1 MCKNLAALLLLFAT
15 IPASARDS
23 TEHWFELQSP
33 HFVVLTDSNEK
44 QARRIASQFERMRAV
59 FHTLFP
65 TATADAGSPI
75 VVVALKDKKDFQAL
89 EPAAYLAKGQLDLAG
104 LFLRAPDKN
113 YVLLRLD
120 AQGEHPFATVYH
132 EYTHLMLSK
141 AEEWLPLWLNEGLA
155 EFYQNTD
162 IQDKDVLLGQPS
174 PDDILYLRQ
183 NRLLPLT
190 TLFKV
195 DHASPYYHE
204 EQKGSIFYAE
214 SWALTHYLEV
224 TDREKSTDRLGDYVK
239 LVSQHQDPV
248 TAAQNAF
255 GDLNQ
260 LQKALEAYIG
270 QGSFKLFKMN
280 SAVTFDESSLQVR
293 PVSAS
298 EADSVRADVLVYSD
312 RIKDAQAL
320 LDATLRDDPNNALAH
335 ESMGYLKFREGDFA
349 AAKKWYGEAVQLD
362 SHSYLA
368 HYYFAAMCLNEGDT
382 SHDEAIESSLR
393 TAIKLNPS
401 FAPAYDSLAMLY
413 GSRHM
418 KLGEAH
424 LLNAQAIL
432 LEPDNL
438 NFRLNAANVLMEQEQ
453 FASAINVLKLAA
465 HVAKTPAETALVQSR
480 LDQVEQFQS
489 SIDRARSANAEAMTQ
504 ASVVT
509 SSNSRVV
516 VTTEPAPPAGPKY
529 PTEAPSGPRH
539 TAKGILRS
547 VQCSYP
553 SVITLGIEQGGK
565 TVSLYSN
572 NYYKIDFSATNYT
585 PASNFN
591 PCKGMEGMRALVE
604 YAEVSDKTIAGQILS
619 IELTK

>member
-1 MCKNLAALLLLFAT
+1 MRKTLAVLFLLLAT
-15 IPASARDS
+15 IPVSARDS
-23 TEHWFELQSP
+23 NERWLELQSP

-65 TATADAGSPI
+65 TATADTGSPI
-75 VVVALKDKKDFQAL
+75 VVLALKDKKDFQAL
-89 EPAAYLAKGQLDLAG
+89 EPAAYLAKGQLELAG

-120 AQGEHPFATVYH
+120 AQGEHPFSTVYH

-195 DHASPYYHE
+195 DHTSPYYHE
-204 EQKGSIFYAE
+204 EQKGSVFYAE
-214 SWALTHYLEV
+214 SWALTHYLMV
-224 TDREKSTDRLGDYVK
+224 TGREKNTDRLGDYVK

-248 TAAQNAF
+248 AAAQSAF

-260 LQKALEAYIG
+260 LQKSLETYIG

-293 PVSAS
+293 PVSVS
-298 EADSVRADVLVYSD
+298 EADSVRADVLVYND
-312 RIKDAQAL
+312 RAKDAQAL
-320 LDATLRDDPNNALAH
+320 LDATLRDDPSNALAH
-335 ESMGYLKFREGDFA
+335 ESMGFLKYREGDTS

-382 SHDEAIESSLR
+382 GHDEAIESSLR
-393 TAIKLNPS
+393 TAIKLNPN

-413 GSRHM
+413 GSRRL
-418 KLGEAH
+418 KLDEAH
-424 LLNAQAIL
+424 MLNVQAIA

-453 FASAINVLKLAA
+453 FANAISALKLAA

-480 LDQVEQFQS
+480 LEQVEQFQS
-489 SIDRARSANAEAMTQ
+489 SVDRARNANAEAMAQ
-504 ASVVT
+504 AAVLTNGKVD
-509 SSNSRVV
+509 
-516 VTTEPAPPAGPKY
+516 VTTEQATPAPLKY
-529 PTEAPSGPRH
+529 PTEAPTGPRH
-539 TAKGILRS
+539 TAKGILRG

-553 SVITLGIEQGGK
+553 SVITLGVEQGGK

-572 NYYKIDFSATNYT
+572 NYYKIDFSVTNYT
-585 PASNFN
+585 PTANFN
-591 PCKGMEGMRALVE
+591 PCKGMEGMKALVE
-604 YAEVSDKTIAGQILS
+604 YAEVSDKTIAGQIVS

>member
-1 MCKNLAALLLLFAT
+1 MRKLILLPLIFLAAC
-15 IPASARDS
+15 SAFGRENGES
-23 TEHWFELQSP
+23 WAEGRSP
-33 HFVVLTDSNEK
+33 NFVVLSDASEK
-44 QARRIASQFERMRAV
+44 QARHVAGQFERMRSV
-59 FHTLFP
+59 FHTAFP
-65 TATADAGSPI
+65 RAKVDGGSPI
-75 VVVALKDKKDFQAL
+75 IVIALKDKKDFQAL
-89 EPAAYLAKGQLDLAG
+89 EPEAYLAKGQLNLAG

-183 NRLLPLT
+183 NSLLPLT

-248 TAAQNAF
+248 TAAQSAF

-260 LQKALEAYIG
+260 LQKSLEAYIG

-280 SAVTFDESSLQVR
+280 SAVTFDEASLQVR

-349 AAKKWYGEAVQLD
+349 AAKKWYGEAVQL
-362 SHSYLA
+362 
-368 HYYFAAMCLNEGDT
+368 
-382 SHDEAIESSLR
+382 
-393 TAIKLNPS
+393 
-401 FAPAYDSLAMLY
+401 
-413 GSRHM
+413 
-418 KLGEAH
+418 
-424 LLNAQAIL
+424 
-432 LEPDNL
+432 
-438 NFRLNAANVLMEQEQ
+438 
-453 FASAINVLKLAA
+453 
-465 HVAKTPAETALVQSR
+465 
-480 LDQVEQFQS
+480 
-489 SIDRARSANAEAMTQ
+489 
-504 ASVVT
+504 
-509 SSNSRVV
+509 
-516 VTTEPAPPAGPKY
+516 
-529 PTEAPSGPRH
+529 
-539 TAKGILRS
+539 
-547 VQCSYP
+547 
-553 SVITLGIEQGGK
+553 
-565 TVSLYSN
+565 
-572 NYYKIDFSATNYT
+572 
-585 PASNFN
+585 
-591 PCKGMEGMRALVE
+591 
-604 YAEVSDKTIAGQILS
+604 
-619 IELTK
+619 